1 MFLDVCVCVGVSAS
15 VKLHAPDGPKLTYSP
30 RAVTASK
37 QADDIDEDSI
47 TVLSRGYASVCVLC
61 HQSAVLSGHLH
72 QSALSLRLASLLA
85 ALPVL
90 MSVHAPGGHSCS
102 CVQRRGCD
110 DGDAAWR
117 FHRARSHRV
126 QAPEGLV
133 SALAP
138 VSLHSCSLHTAL
150 QRRCDSQ
157 LPASSLF
164 FVADCCVSLPAA
176 Q

>member
-1 MFLDVCVCVGVSAS
+1 MTAGRAVCEPDSATDSSLTLVCFVCVLRMFLDVCVCVGVSAS

-90 MSVHAPGGHSCS
+90 MSVRAPGGHSCS

-117 FHRARSHRV
+117 FH
-126 QAPEGLV
+126 
-133 SALAP
+133 
-138 VSLHSCSLHTAL
+138 
-150 QRRCDSQ
+150 
-157 LPASSLF
+157 
-164 FVADCCVSLPAA
+164 
-176 Q
+176 

>member
-1 MFLDVCVCVGVSAS
+1 MCFVCVIRMFLDVCVCVDVSAS

-61 HQSAVLSGHLH
+61 HQSAVLSAHLH

-117 FHRARSHRV
+117 FH
-126 QAPEGLV
+126 
-133 SALAP
+133 
-138 VSLHSCSLHTAL
+138 
-150 QRRCDSQ
+150 
-157 LPASSLF
+157 
-164 FVADCCVSLPAA
+164 
-176 Q
+176 